1 MSEQHPQGPYFI
13 VLNDGA
19 GSQTGS
25 TLRQQIR
32 RTLEQATL
40 PFEFVDSKSS
50 LAANAAAA
58 VALARERDGIVVAAG
73 GDGTLNT
80 VAQAVLGSGVVMGVI
95 PGGTFNY
102 FARSLGIPESPTDA
116 TLALATAEV
125 KPVQLGLVNQQVF
138 LVNASLGLYPKLL
151 EDREAYKQRYG
162 RSRVVALLSA
172 LVTLAQAHRR
182 LHISLQRDG
191 VSTQMRSVSVLIN
204 NNPLQLHQVGVD
216 GADALGEGKLIAIAA
231 RPRGRLSL
239 YGLLLRGLISRLGDA
254 DQIDSFPLRRMTVM
268 LGRRKRVKV
277 ATDGE
282 VRWLMAPLHFAVA
295 EQKLSVLIPG
305 KDRST

>member
-1 MSEQHPQGPYFI
+1 MSEQRPQGPYFI

-19 GSQTGS
+19 GSQAGS

-32 RTLEQATL
+32 QTLTEAAQ
-40 PFEFVDSKSS
+40 PFEFIDSEST
-50 LAANAAAA
+50 LAATAARA
-58 VALARERDGIVVAAG
+58 VSQARERGGIVVAAG

-80 VAQAVLGSGVVMGVI
+80 VAQAVLGSDIVMGII

-102 FARSLGIPESPTDA
+102 FARSLGIPESPADA
-116 TLALATAEV
+116 ALALATAEV
-125 KPVQLGLVNQQVF
+125 KPVQLGLVNQRVF

-162 RSRVVALLSA
+162 RSRTVALLSA
-172 LVTLAQAHRR
+172 LVTLSQAHRR

-191 VSTQMRSVSVLIN
+191 VSTQMHSVSVLIN

-216 GADALGEGKLIAIAA
+216 GADAIGDGKLVAIAA

-239 YGLLLRGLISRLGDA
+239 YGLLLRGLISRLGEA
-254 DQIDSFPLRRMTVM
+254 DQIESFPLRRMTVM

-282 VRWLMAPLHFAVA
+282 IQWLTTPLHFAVA
-295 EQKLSVLIPG
+295 EQKLSVLIPS
-305 KDRST
+305 KDRAT